1 MYKISTLTALLLI
14 SVSSGLVQAESKFTL
29 GAGVGVVE
37 HPYKDYDTDIY
48 PVPVIDYESAH
59 FWFSG
64 LEGGYYL
71 WNDETDKLSITAYW
85 SPVYFK
91 PGDSNDRH
99 LRRLDKRNST
109 MMAGMTYVHNTQSG
123 FLRTT
128 LAGDTLDKSNGI
140 VWDLAWLYSYSTGR
154 LTLTPGIGVEW
165 NSKNQ
170 NKYYYGISRKES
182 TRSGLRNYN
191 PNDNWSPYL
200 EMSANY
206 NFLGN
211 WNVYGLARYT
221 RMSDEITDSPMVNK
235 SWSGLISTGITYEF

>member
-14 SVSSGLVQAESKFTL
+14 SVTSGVVQAESKFTF

-37 HPYKDYDTDIY
+37 HPYKDYDTDIN

-64 LEGGYYL
+64 LESGYYL

-140 VWDLAWLYSYSTGR
+140 VWDLAWLYMNRHGFNR
-154 LTLTPGIGVEW
+154 HLGV
-165 NSKNQ
+165 
-170 NKYYYGISRKES
+170 I
-182 TRSGLRNYN
+182 
-191 PNDNWSPYL
+191 
-200 EMSANY
+200 
-206 NFLGN
+206 
-211 WNVYGLARYT
+211 
-221 RMSDEITDSPMVNK
+221 
-235 SWSGLISTGITYEF
+235 